1 MAVRDNQITT
11 SNYAVSAREVD
22 FASRFAKNIQALQ
35 DILGISRPIRKAPGT
50 KLTSYM
56 VTSEGGLQG
65 GASVAEGE
73 IIPLTELNVQEVEY
87 GDIIVQKYA
96 RSVTIE
102 AVSKYGAD
110 IAVQRV
116 DDEFMNMIQGKVTS
130 DFYGFLA
137 TGSGIHAATT
147 WQMALA
153 MAKGRALDKFASMD
167 KTVTDV
173 VGFANILDV
182 YEWIGG
188 ANVTIQN
195 EFGMNYVKNFMGYR
209 TILLLPEKY
218 IARGTVAA
226 TPVENLVIYYTDP
239 SDSDYAKLGL
249 TYRTDGDTNFIGV
262 HVEGRYDRAAGD
274 MTAIVGM
281 KLWAE
286 YLDGIIIELV
296 DSSSTLGTL
305 TVSSVAGTA
314 SGDTKITITET
325 KGDGNSYVYKVGT
338 AAEDVVYGQLLKT
351 GWTAWDGASDITA
364 ATGKKITV
372 AEVDGNKRAKAAGN
386 ATVTAKA

>member
-1 MAVRDNQITT
+1 MAVRDNQTIT
-11 SNYAVSAREVD
+11 ADFAIAAREVD
-22 FASRFAKNIQALQ
+22 FVFRFAKNIKALQ
-35 DILGISRPIRKAPGT
+35 DIMGISRPIRKAPGT
-50 KLTSYM
+50 KLVSYV
-56 VTSEGGLQG
+56 VTTEGGLQG
-65 GASVAEGE
+65 GTSVAEGDV
-73 IIPLTELNVQEVEY
+73 IPLTQMKVAPAYYGEIEVA
-87 GDIIVQKYA
+87 KYA
-96 RSVTIE
+96 KSVTIE
-102 AVSKYGAD
+102 SVAKYGAD
-110 IAVQRV
+110 AAVQKT
-116 DDEFMNMIQGKVTS
+116 DDEFLNMIQSTVVS

-153 MAKGRALDKFASMD
+153 MAKGRALDKFADMD
-167 KTVTDV
+167 KTATDV

-195 EFGMNYVKNFMGYR
+195 EFGLNYVKDFMGYK
-209 TILLLPEKY
+209 TIFLLPAKY

-226 TPVENLVIYYTDP
+226 TPVENIDLYYIDP
-239 SDSDYAKLGL
+239 SDSDFAKLGL
-249 TYRTDGDTNFIGV
+249 VYRTDGDLNFIGV
-262 HVEGRYDRAAGD
+262 HVEGRYDRASGD

-296 DSSSTLGTL
+296 DSSSTLGAL
-305 TVSSVAGTA
+305 TVSSVAGTEV
-314 SGDTKITITET
+314 GDTKITITET
-325 KGDGNSYVYKVGT
+325 KGAGNSYVYKVGT

-351 GWTAWDGASDITA
+351 GWTAWDGTSDITA

-372 AEVDGNKRAKAAGN
+372 AEVDGNKRAKAAGR